1 MNFTGLTTEQLIEG
15 IRANKSSSLLDEAI
29 AGGQISEG
37 KLYFDPQELFDK
49 PRKCCL
55 QLPIPVTQYQ
65 VNFVLDK
72 LEWLV
77 TDEGKAYSEY
87 FNFIEDYE

>member
-1 MNFTGLTTEQLIEG
+1 MKSIKGSSINFTELTTKQLVEWIK
-15 IRANKSSSLLDEAI
+15 ANKNSSFLH
-29 AGGQISEG
+29 
-37 KLYFDPQELFDK
+37 FNK
-49 PRKCCL
+49 PLSCCL
-55 QLPIPVTQYQ
+55 QLPIPTSKNQ